1 MKKSRALR
9 AALFLALALVLNVT
23 LSLAA
28 DPDPLVT
35 LSYLNTTYLPS
46 ILTKV
51 DEKIAA
57 QSATPTAAAN
67 FTVVSLQKG
76 QTLRGDL
83 GCEVLLRVGTAVCVA
98 DSAPGLVD
106 STDGGSL
113 QNGGGLVKNHLYLMT
128 IENRGV

>member
-1 MKKSRALR
+1 
-9 AALFLALALVLNVT
+9 
-23 LSLAA
+23 
-28 DPDPLVT
+28 

-67 FTVVSLQKG
+67 FTVVSLEKG

-128 IENRGV
+128 IENRGVKATADGVKLMTRGSYTIG